1 MVPRWMRYRG
11 STRMTLRIW
20 RALTAALLCI
30 AGPACSTPSAE
41 REASTGAE
49 PNVQVIDHL
58 TPRRDSVGPMPDLFS
73 WTPVAGAT
81 RYAIGLWDDVDRLQW
96 RRDDIPEAKIARPDE
111 LRLEPGTYF
120 WSVTALR
127 GNEAVGESG
136 RAAFVV
142 RDP

>member
-1 MVPRWMRYRG
+1 
-11 STRMTLRIW
+11 MTPPIW
-20 RALTAALLCI
+20 GALAAALLFI
-30 AGPACSTPSAE
+30 AGPACSTPRAE
-41 REASTGAE
+41 HGDSTGVE
-49 PNVQVIDHL
+49 PNVQIIDHL

-73 WTPVAGAT
+73 WTPVPGAT
-81 RYAIGLWDDVDRLQW
+81 RYALGLWDDVDRLQW
-96 RRDDIPEAKIARPDE
+96 RRDDIPEAKVTRPDE

-127 GNEAVGESG
+127 GNDAVGESG

>member
-1 MVPRWMRYRG
+1 
-11 STRMTLRIW
+11 MTLRIW
-20 RALTAALLCI
+20 KALIAALFLI

-41 REASTGAE
+41 REAPTGAE
-49 PNVQVIDHL
+49 PTVQIIDHL

-73 WTPVAGAT
+73 WTPVPGAT
-81 RYAIGLWDDVDRLQW
+81 RYALGLWDDVDRLQW

-127 GNEAVGESG
+127 GNEALGESG

>member
-1 MVPRWMRYRG
+1 
-11 STRMTLRIW
+11 MTLRMW
-20 RALTAALLCI
+20 RTVTAVLLLL
-30 AGPACSTPSAE
+30 AGLACSTPSADGE
-41 REASTGAE
+41 VSKAE
-49 PNVQVIDHL
+49 PEVQVIDHL
-58 TPRRDSVGPMPDLFS
+58 RPRRDSVGPMPDLFS
-73 WTPVAGAT
+73 WTQVSGAT
-81 RYAIGLWDDVDRLQW
+81 RYAIRLWDDVDRLLW

-142 RDP
+142 REP